1 MNRFAATWLLLL
13 ALGCDGSPLPA
24 PPDLVL
30 QEGFET
36 GLDGWEKDYELPP
49 DPNRPGEVVA
59 WSIETSAG
67 PAAEGVF
74 SARFFVDGRQDD
86 GTIWL
91 VRALDAEPAT
101 TYDVDLR
108 LQLWSEQESF
118 NTVAA
123 VAACAGPQP
132 PATESEFDV
141 SRPANLA
148 AGWVPYDY
156 LFRTASDGA
165 GRLWVAFGIT
175 VLWETELEYFI
186 DDVRIGLR
194 RVQAP

>member
-1 MNRFAATWLLLL
+1 MNRFPAALLLL
-13 ALGCDGSPLPA
+13 LVTGCGGSQLPSL
-24 PPDLVL
+24 PDVILY
-30 QEGFET
+30 EGFET
-36 GLDGWEKDYELPP
+36 GLNGWQRDYELPL
-49 DPNRPGEVVA
+49 DPNRPGEVVE
-59 WSIETSAG
+59 WSIETRAG
-67 PAAEGVF
+67 PAAEGLF

-91 VRALDAEPAT
+91 VKALDAEPGT
-101 TYDVDLR
+101 TYDVDLQ

-123 VAACAGPQP
+123 VAAYGGPQA

-141 SRPANLA
+141 SQPANLA

-156 LFRTASDGA
+156 LFRTASDDA

-194 RVQAP
+194 RAGAP